1 MQKAEVFFRLI
12 KENFVN
18 IAELDN
24 KFSETLEPNALNSTI
39 FISIFRMVR
48 FLIMEEKLLEPTFF
62 AKTNAILL
70 KHINTYKDN
79 NPKSAKVLEEFKM
92 FLTSTNPLNNQTKPK
107 AINSL
112 NDPFYKTT
120 LSQAFSYFVEG
131 QSEAYEQ
138 AGVRL
143 DELLL
148 IESEQ
153 DMISFI
159 TFLEQ
164 NVNIGSE
171 GFIKLLAFM
180 IDIAVS
186 DSTVC
191 QDKSQF
197 HNNLNASPSLDYSKI
212 DALSRFFIMILRTV
226 INIPKG
232 ELFERILQSILLIMT
247 KNHDLQREKFNQR
260 PFFRLFYNLV
270 YDVRRKEFNFSQQEV
285 HLFTCILMKCFDKIQ
300 PLKYPGFSFAWLD
313 LVSNRNLMPI
323 VLQSANKAES
333 WSMYAGLLVDSFR
346 FFKEGIETES
356 YKSEAYKVLYKG
368 MLKTLLVLLHDFP
381 DFLIEASFVL
391 IENVPKQFLQIKN
404 VILSAYPMTMKV
416 PDPFRITEPL
426 ELREEFRI
434 IPNNL
439 YSFEERIVSIKLHE
453 EIIKFLSTKAPEVN
467 EIYFRSICSKL
478 LSRTSEVE
486 VTINY
491 PVVNSF
497 VLFVP
502 WMIYKNPDQQKVL
515 EWKNDSFELFLK
527 LLASSNPLMREALLN
542 AILNQVR
549 YPNLIT
555 FYFTSLIHYLF
566 NHQYVEDSLVEQ
578 AFKMLFERLIV
589 EVPRPWG
596 LVCILCELFKDRDF
610 FRRKLFKQ
618 NPEFMEM
625 LKALMGKQNEE
636 SG

>member
-186 DSTVC
+186 DSTLC
-191 QDKSQF
+191 QDKSQL